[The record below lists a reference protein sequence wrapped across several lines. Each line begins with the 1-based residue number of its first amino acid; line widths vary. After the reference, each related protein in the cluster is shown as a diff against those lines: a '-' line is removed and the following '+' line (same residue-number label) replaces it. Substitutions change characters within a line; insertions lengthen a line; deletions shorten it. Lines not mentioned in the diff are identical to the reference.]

1 MPAVT
6 WQIWI
11 LLCGDGNPVIG
22 YYRTKWPY
30 FSHPI
35 PSGGLPVP
43 FIHQLVAL
51 CVYLVGANVVCLR
64 KYCVFAQILC
74 DCTNNLCEYCAKN
87 LERRVTSSII
97 FPDVIS
103 HLSVSYVIAYAK
115 FPLVIVRTR
124 ASDAGCLVCGVCG
137 TWPWLWYM
145 TYCLILFIYDLI
157 SHCRG
162 TLEVSHLGLM
172 VVLLSNLR
180 FENRSILST

>member
-124 ASDAGCLVCGVCG
+124 ASVTQAAWCVECAEPGRGYG
-137 TWPWLWYM
+137 IWLTVLFYLFM
-145 TYCLILFIYDLI
+145 T
-157 SHCRG
+157 
-162 TLEVSHLGLM
+162 
-172 VVLLSNLR
+172 
-180 FENRSILST
+180 